1 MNISSKCEYG
11 TRAILELARRPIKSQ
26 PVSAIE
32 IASIQAIPE
41 KYLVHILLQLKH
53 AGLVQSVRG
62 AHGGYLL
69 AKTPEQISLKDIV
82 IAIDGPSLDP
92 LPVKDDATPELKAV
106 WRQAGDAIDGLL
118 AETNIRDIVDGGGD
132 TNMYYI

>member
-11 TRAILELARRPIKSQ
+11 TRAILELARHVNDSQ
-26 PVSAIE
+26 PVAAVQ
-32 IASIQAIPE
+32 IATAQGIPE

-62 AHGGYLL
+62 AHGGYHI
-69 AKTPEQISLKDIV
+69 AKSADQISLRDIV
-82 IAIDGPSLDP
+82 LAIDGPSLDP
-92 LPVKDDATPELKAV
+92 LPVKDDVAPELKSV
-106 WRQAGDAIDGLL
+106 WRQAGSAIDDVL
-118 AETNIRDIVDGGGD
+118 AATSIRDIMDQDAD